1 MGNNYGPRRVE
12 IIQPFYFSK
21 TRAPFIMRA
30 TFLITPTAY
39 CWFKREASVAGV
51 NVVSLMPIR
60 RGCASVNRVNR
71 VQGNQCARETRP
83 VAERTHTHAA
93 PAPFYLLSAA
103 LKLARPR
110 QYGKLAQ
117 FSNRC
122 CFSSPLLFI
131 DSLPYMHVRSRVEI
145 RAEGFVKNCCFPWK
159 KTLSYNS
166 TDRGEKRF
174 LPVCSASRTIRLN
187 HVEIILTWTSSFN
200 ATLLFFAVILAWIFH
215 GKEELAVFD
224 IKFFRSKD
232 LFRNNALELSFSR
245 LISSFFSFLFK
256 ENMKCWDIHVCIITN
271 VFRVCK

>member
-103 LKLARPR
+103 LKLARAHPVHANTENWR
-110 QYGKLAQ
+110 NFQIDVAFPPPY
-117 FSNRC
+117 
-122 CFSSPLLFI
+122 FSSIRFPICMYVHEWKLERR
-131 DSLPYMHVRSRVEI
+131 DSLKIVASPGKKLSR
-145 RAEGFVKNCCFPWK
+145 
-159 KTLSYNS
+159 
-166 TDRGEKRF
+166 
-174 LPVCSASRTIRLN
+174 
-187 HVEIILTWTSSFN
+187 IILRIAEKSDFCQFVQPRGPS
-200 ATLLFFAVILAWIFH
+200 V
-215 GKEELAVFD
+215 
-224 IKFFRSKD
+224 
-232 LFRNNALELSFSR
+232 
-245 LISSFFSFLFK
+245 
-256 ENMKCWDIHVCIITN
+256 
-271 VFRVCK
+271 

>member
-1 MGNNYGPRRVE
+1 M
-12 IIQPFYFSK
+12 
-21 TRAPFIMRA
+21 
-30 TFLITPTAY
+30 
-39 CWFKREASVAGV
+39 AGV

-83 VAERTHTHAA
+83 AAERTHTHVA

-103 LKLARPR
+103 LKLARAHPVHANTENWR
-110 QYGKLAQ
+110 NFQIDAAFPPPY
-117 FSNRC
+117 
-122 CFSSPLLFI
+122 FSSIRFPICMYVHEWKLERR
-131 DSLPYMHVRSRVEI
+131 DSLEI
-145 RAEGFVKNCCFPWK
+145 VASTGK

-232 LFRNNALELSFSR
+232 RFRDNALELSFSR

-256 ENMKCWDIHVCIITN
+256 ENTKCWDIHVCIITN